1 MQLPSCNQTPMTT
14 NNLIRIQ
21 QHLLSAP
28 QILAAKKIA
37 AGFDGFVDSVVRVV
51 NFKTE
56 ENGPVYFNTINEFGN
71 YISAKSGS
79 GSSLESHE
87 QVLKLGGNMPIMANA
102 MAQMGCYINCVGAF
116 GTPTVVPAF
125 AQMHARC
132 SLYSY
137 TNPGF
142 TTAMEFTD
150 GKIMLAQMT
159 DLNYADWSSIR
170 DAIGLNQ
177 LKDIYADADLVCL
190 VNWSEPDHSNHMW
203 QGLINDVL
211 THQPKQPQRRFF
223 FDLSDCS
230 KRPSTAI
237 ASAIQLIQQFTAFGK
252 VILSLNRNE
261 AGILYK
267 TLFNTA
273 APDELKVTG
282 DKLFTALNIHT
293 LIIHNS
299 KLSAAWDAEGMYES
313 QPVYI
318 AEPRF
323 STGAGDNFNAGYC
336 IATLLG
342 LNAELSLIV
351 ANATS
356 NRYITTGISPGLA
369 ELNAYISELIIA
381 SL

>member
-1 MQLPSCNQTPMTT
+1 
-14 NNLIRIQ
+14 
-21 QHLLSAP
+21 
-28 QILAAKKIA
+28 
-37 AGFDGFVDSVVRVV
+37 
-51 NFKTE
+51 
-56 ENGPVYFNTINEFGN
+56 
-71 YISAKSGS
+71 
-79 GSSLESHE
+79 
-87 QVLKLGGNMPIMANA
+87 
-102 MAQMGCYINCVGAF
+102 
-116 GTPTVVPAF
+116 
-125 AQMHARC
+125 
-132 SLYSY
+132 
-137 TNPGF
+137 
-142 TTAMEFTD
+142 
-150 GKIMLAQMT
+150 MLAQMT
-159 DLNYADWSSIR
+159 DLNHADWRTIR
-170 DAIGLNQ
+170 DAIGLDQ
-177 LKDIYADADLVCL
+177 LKRIYAGTDLICL

-211 THQPKQPQRRFF
+211 PHQPKQPQRQFF

-237 ASAIQLIQQFTAFGK
+237 ASAIQLIQQFTEFGN
-252 VILSLNRNE
+252 VTLSLNRNE

-282 DKLFTALNIHT
+282 RKLFTALNIHT
-293 LIIHNS
+293 LIIHNAKMS
-299 KLSAAWDAEGMYES
+299 VACDAEGVYES

-356 NRYITTGISPGLA
+356 NRYITTGISPGIA
-369 ELNAYISELIIA
+369 ELNAYFSELIVA